1 MARHRGGLE
10 VLLALGFVE
19 RRSVEDDELCLVLE
33 EPPLELDLDAWSAW
47 FETRSDRDWQIDRE
61 THGLLQAQAQPLPPT
76 PNSSPNPNPN
86 QVRGAQGEA

>member
-10 VLLALGFVE
+10 VLIALGFIE

-47 FETRSDRDWQIDRE
+47 FETRKDRDRKIEKR
-61 THGLLQAQAQPLPPT
+61 AAYS
-76 PNSSPNPNPN
+76 NPNPNP
-86 QVRGAQGEA
+86 QPLPRP

>member
-47 FETRSDRDWQIDRE
+47 SETRPLTRDRDRWRNARPKPRT
-61 THGLLQAQAQPLPPT
+61 THVMSSTPT
-76 PNSSPNPNPN
+76 PTPTN
-86 QVRGAQGEA
+86 QV